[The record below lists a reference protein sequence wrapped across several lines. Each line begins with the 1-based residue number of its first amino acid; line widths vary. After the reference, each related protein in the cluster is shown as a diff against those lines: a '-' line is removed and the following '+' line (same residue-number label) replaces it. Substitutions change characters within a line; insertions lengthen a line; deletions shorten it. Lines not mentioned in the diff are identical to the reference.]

1 MYILEIRAV
10 QYIILKCV
18 LSFCHIDFNIL
29 LFMFY
34 VVFVVN
40 AKLQKI
46 AGIIN
51 RNRNNSAFCTDNKR
65 ITLKI
70 SEIRE
75 MAI

>member
-18 LSFCHIDFNIL
+18 LGFCHIDFNIL

-40 AKLQKI
+40 AKLQK
-46 AGIIN
+46 
-51 RNRNNSAFCTDNKR
+51 NNCITNKF
-65 ITLKI
+65 IQMLLLYF
-70 SEIRE
+70 S
-75 MAI
+75 